1 MKVTFSCNVFAAL
14 GSGLEMLCSLSSE
27 AAVNNM
33 ISNADL
39 QEKMHFYL
47 CLQNEKKNNKTKTN
61 CDACAH
67 SLRPFTCGI
76 QLWTEFIFSAHSSQ
90 KKNPSEM
97 RTILVPYL
105 TLKQVCQTSGLGV
118 RNSPPETP
126 IWSAGRLRKT
136 CRRADM

>member
-39 QEKMHFYL
+39 QVKMHFYL

-61 CDACAH
+61 YDACAH

-76 QLWTEFIFSAHSSQ
+76 QLWTEFIFSAHSFIN
-90 KKNPSEM
+90 KK
-97 RTILVPYL
+97 
-105 TLKQVCQTSGLGV
+105 LKKKKIPL
-118 RNSPPETP
+118 
-126 IWSAGRLRKT
+126 K
-136 CRRADM
+136 